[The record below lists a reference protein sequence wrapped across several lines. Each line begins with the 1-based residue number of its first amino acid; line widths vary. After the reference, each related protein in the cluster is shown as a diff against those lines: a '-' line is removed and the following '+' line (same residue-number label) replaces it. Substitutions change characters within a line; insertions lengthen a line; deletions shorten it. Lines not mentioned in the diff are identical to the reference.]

1 MHSFE
6 AIAFVKI
13 DRGQPEESLRKG
25 VVEVLK
31 HVEKIEKPITL
42 ETLVFPICEELG
54 EPMWVLGPF
63 LSQL

>member
-1 MHSFE
+1 VHSFE

-42 ETLVFPICEELG
+42 ETLVFPIC
-54 EPMWVLGPF
+54 
-63 LSQL
+63 